1 MIVKSYNHSRLA
13 ARRIPQVG
21 P

>member
-1 MIVKSYNHSRLA
+1 MIIKSYNHSRLA